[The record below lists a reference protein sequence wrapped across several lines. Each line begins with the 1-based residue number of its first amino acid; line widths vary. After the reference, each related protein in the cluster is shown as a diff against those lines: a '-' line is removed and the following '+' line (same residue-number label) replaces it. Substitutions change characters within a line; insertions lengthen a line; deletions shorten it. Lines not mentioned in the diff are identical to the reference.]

1 MEVKFLEV
9 AELELMGARKWDDI
23 FNNLDAL
30 TPEDREEIAR
40 KVIIVGE
47 MIEANKDKKII
58 E

>member
-1 MEVKFLEV
+1 MLAFWKGEIKVGV
-9 AELELMGARKWDDI
+9 RKWDDI
-23 FNNLDAL
+23 YNNLDAL